1 MRWLPFFILAYV
13 ALGVQSGLSGYDQ
26 VDRLYHARPNLVLLS
41 ALFVA
46 VHAQRDAA
54 LLAAFILGLMQ
65 DLLTDSPLGLNAF
78 AYGAI
83 AAIIV
88 NVQEMVYRDHVLTH
102 VSLGL
107 VGGLIYAAI
116 VYLHGL
122 IYHWAHTGR
131 SSSWSRPSLLPLLA
145 GAVYTAAL
153 APVVLYVLQR
163 FRRVFGFRA
172 VRMMHGMRR

>member
-26 VDRLYHARPNLVLLS
+26 VYRGRPNLVLLA

-54 LLAAFILGLMQ
+54 LLAAFVLGLMQ

-88 NVQEMVYRDHVLTH
+88 NVQEVVYRDHVLTH

-122 IYHWAHTGR
+122 VYHWAHAGR
-131 SSSWSRPSLLPLLA
+131 SSSSSWSRPSLLPLLA

-153 APVVLYVLQR
+153 APVMLYVLQR

-172 VRMMHGMRR
+172 VRMMHGVRR